1 MKLSHHKKLET
12 KKLSNI
18 EKITPVIWEYNSCII
33 LQQFWLNCSH
43 FVIQK
48 RHKITIGNFQ
58 IFSSLLS
65 IFLVKHKK
73 FKFVFLT
80 FAQET
85 ICEKE
90 IWIFFCTLNRYIGLI
105 PKIIINKIQNVL
117 KIMLT
122 SPKLSECISAIYTQI
137 LFNNAHNQFFIQ
149 NSFCKF
155 NNPNVFFLFVNL
167 FLGDKLRFFKY
178 SASITLLDFLWMNF
192 WRFWPH
198 NRWENVSLTSYF
210 IKSYFYELLFEIIR
224 KILKQFNA

>member
-73 FKFVFLT
+73 LKFVFLT

-90 IWIFFCTLNRYIGLI
+90 IWIFFCTLNQYIGLI

-122 SPKLSECISAIYTQI
+122 SPKLSECISAIYTQF

-155 NNPNVFFLFVNL
+155 NNPNVFFFLLTFFWAINCVFLNTRLQSRYSIFFGWTFEGFDLTIDGKMWVWRAIFLNRIFMSFYLKLFA
-167 FLGDKLRFFKY
+167 KY
-178 SASITLLDFLWMNF
+178 
-192 WRFWPH
+192 
-198 NRWENVSLTSYF
+198 
-210 IKSYFYELLFEIIR
+210 
-224 KILKQFNA
+224 